1 MKCSICQTDNEP
13 GKTLCAFC
21 GAPLEPQAKLDSVY
35 REMQRLSQT
44 VISINERLAVLERR
58 QEISA
63 SSSEA
68 AAARPQ
74 AMVSQTAAETAGPLP
89 RGLVSETPTT
99 PQVEVWVA
107 PGGDEVPAVVRA
119 VAYADS
125 ESPSRPPPPPTEA
138 TPAKPRE
145 WEQILGGNWL
155 ARIGIITLIIG
166 VAFFLKFAFD
176 NNWLGPLARVI
187 LGTVSGLAL
196 LAGGYYWHKKYPVF
210 AQAISGGG
218 IAILYL
224 SIFAAFVTFSLIGA
238 VPSVLLMLLVSVGS
252 AVIALRH
259 NSMALAILGILGAF
273 VAPVLLGAA
282 VPSGDRSGAA
292 RLGLQLLAYVLVV
305 DVGVLVLST
314 YRNWRWFTF
323 LALAGSLVFF
333 TEWYA
338 FAGDELSLLASEGGL
353 TLIFLIF
360 ASATTLH
367 HLVRRLPARGS
378 DYALMTINAV
388 AYLGISYGLMWPD
401 LRQWMGGFSLLL
413 GLFYC
418 GLAYTAF
425 RRGATNATL
434 GFFAV
439 GIAIVFV
446 SIAIPIQLGD
456 RAWTTVAWA
465 AQAAVLVWLSVR
477 LRLPHFRIYAFCAF
491 GLVVAR
497 LLFFD
502 SWLASPAYTP
512 VFNER
517 LVAFLAGSAAMFF
530 TSYLALRTRVERWQ
544 AIHRTFLVAGNVT
557 VLWLIGVEVSGYVGL
572 SAPSIGDSLSLLV
585 LLALAGALTLRPIW
599 RRDFGAVD
607 IAVVCTNALA
617 FAVFSIVLWG
627 GLRAWIGGLY
637 LALAACH
644 AGLALPLPGRR
655 AGEPLLSYL
664 ATGIAIAFFTAAVP
678 IQFGN
683 QIWTTI
689 AWAGELMAL
698 MWLSFSMR
706 APELR
711 NYSYGVFVLMAGQLL
726 AFRTGMEISRYR
738 PVFNERFLVYLVG
751 IAAAY
756 GAVYVLSRHRRLYL
770 DWTTP
775 AATFLVAANFL
786 TLWLLS
792 FEVWDYFGSRQ
803 AARLVT
809 EGRSI
814 QHLSLTAL
822 WALYAVVLLV
832 IGIWRRSRPV
842 RVAGLGLLAL
852 PIIKVFIYDV
862 FALEQVYRIVAF
874 VGLGVLLIASA
885 YLYQRYS
892 KAIRGFILSK

>member
-1 MKCSICQTDNEP
+1 MKCTICEKDNES
-13 GKTLCAFC
+13 GRRLCAFC
-21 GAPLEPQAKLDSVY
+21 GAPLRPEDKVDAVY
-35 REMQRLSQT
+35 REMQRLNQT
-44 VISINERLAVLERR
+44 VTSMGERLSILERR
-58 QEISA
+58 QDMPAA
-63 SSSEA
+63 SPQL
-68 AAARPQ
+68 AAARQ
-74 AMVSQTAAETAGPLP
+74 EAVT
-89 RGLVSETPTT
+89 ETPTAVETAT
-99 PQVEVWVA
+99 PAETRVELPIPPAAEVWVA
-107 PGGDEVPAVVRA
+107 PGGDEVPAVVH
-119 VAYADS
+119 D
-125 ESPSRPPPPPTEA
+125 ESPGEAVRKGEPPPPPTRA
-138 TPAKPRE
+138 VPGKPRE

-187 LGTVSGLAL
+187 LGTACGLAL
-196 LAGGYYWHKKYPVF
+196 LVGGYYWHKKYPVF

-224 SIFAAFVTFSLIGA
+224 SIFAAFVTFSLMGA

-252 AVIALRH
+252 AVIALRY

-273 VAPVLLGAA
+273 VAPALLGAA
-282 VPSGDRSGAA
+282 VPPGDRSAAA

-333 TEWYA
+333 IEWYA

-360 ASATTLH
+360 AAATTLH

-378 DYALMTINAV
+378 DYALMMINAA
-388 AYLGISYGLMWPD
+388 AYLGISYGLMWSD

-413 GLFYC
+413 ALFYW
-418 GLAYTAF
+418 GLAYAAF
-425 RRGATNATL
+425 RRIGTNATL

-439 GIAIVFV
+439 GIAVVFL
-446 SIAIPIQLGD
+446 SIAIPVQLGD

-477 LRLPHFRIYAFCAF
+477 LKLAQFLIYALCAF
-491 GLVVAR
+491 GLVAVR

-502 SWLASPAYTP
+502 SWLPSRAYTP

-517 LVAFLAGSAAMFF
+517 LLAFLAGSAAMFF
-530 TSYLALRTRVERWQ
+530 AAYFTRRNRFEKWPG
-544 AIHRTFLVAGNVT
+544 IHHAFSVSGNVT
-557 VLWLIGVEVSGYVGL
+557 ILWLIGMEVAGYAGL
-572 SAPSIGDSLSLLV
+572 GTPTTGDSLSLLV
-585 LLALAGALTLRPIW
+585 LLAFAAALTLRFVW
-599 RRDFGAVD
+599 GRDFTAVD
-607 IAVVCTNALA
+607 IVVVCTNALA
-617 FAVFSIVLWG
+617 LAIFSIVLWTD
-627 GLRAWIGGLY
+627 LQAWIGGTY
-637 LALAACH
+637 LALAVCY
-644 AGLALPLPGRR
+644 AGLALSLRR
-655 AGEPLLSYL
+655 RRTGEAVLSYL
-664 ATGIAIAFFTAAVP
+664 TAGIAVAFFTAAVP

-683 QIWTTI
+683 QVWTTI
-689 AWAGELMAL
+689 AWAGELVVL

-706 APELR
+706 TPELR
-711 NYSYGVFVLMAGQLL
+711 NYSYAVFVLMAGQLL
-726 AFRTGMEISRYR
+726 AFRTGMEMSQYR
-738 PVFNERFLVYLVG
+738 PIFNERFLVYLAG

-756 GAVYVLSRHRRLYL
+756 GAFYVLSRHRRLYL

-792 FEVWDYFGSRQ
+792 LEVWDYFESQQ
-803 AARLVT
+803 AARLLA

-852 PIIKVFIYDV
+852 PIIKVFVYDV